1 MERDLEGEKKLEQS
15 GELKAISRKRGQ
27 DEKRATELGRKTRE
41 EIGNG
46 KEMTALRF
54 RTRG

>member
-54 RTRG
+54 QTRG